1 VNRRRLIRLLGG
13 TTAAT
18 LIASPSAWAQSSG
31 KRRRIGFLGNSTAA
45 LEANLI
51 EPFRDRL
58 RALGYEEGRNID
70 IEYRWA
76 DGRYE
81 RFPDLISELLAAKVE
96 VIVTAGTPAALA
108 VKKATTTVPLVMV
121 AVGDPVGTGLVTS
134 LAHPGGNLT
143 GLSSIA
149 PDLEGKRLELLREII
164 PTVSHV
170 AVFWNPVNPFH
181 ALSMTQARTAAEAL
195 HIRILPLGVRT
206 AGELDGAFAA
216 IHKEKPGALLILAD
230 RIFLHNRI
238 GLMDFAAKEK
248 LPSINAYR
256 ELVEAGGL
264 MSFGPSYEDM
274 HRRAAEYVDKI
285 LSGAKAGDLPIQL
298 PTKFTLVV
306 NLQAAKALG
315 LTVPGTF
322 LLRADQ
328 VIE

>member
-1 VNRRRLIRLLGG
+1 MNRRRLIRLLGG

-18 LIASPSAWAQSSG
+18 LIAPACAWAQSSG
-31 KRRRIGFLGNSTAA
+31 KQRRIGFLGNSTAA

-51 EPFRDRL
+51 GPFRDGL

-76 DGRYE
+76 EGKYE
-81 RFPDLISELLAAKVE
+81 RLPALASELLDAKVE

-108 VKKATTTVPLVMV
+108 VKRATTTVPLVMV
-121 AVGDPVGTGLVTS
+121 AVGDPVGTGLVSS
-134 LAHPGGNLT
+134 LARPGGNLT

-149 PDLEGKRLELLREII
+149 PDLEGKRLEMLREVN
-164 PTVSHV
+164 PGVSHV
-170 AVFWNPVNPFH
+170 AVFWNPANPFH
-181 ALSMTQARTAAEAL
+181 DISMKQARTAAEAL
-195 HIRILPLGVRT
+195 KIKLLALGVRT

-216 IHKEKPGALLILAD
+216 IHKERPGALLILAD
-230 RIFLHNRI
+230 RVFLHNRI
-238 GLMDFAAKEK
+238 RLMDFAAKEK
-248 LPSINAYR
+248 LPNINAYR

-298 PTKFTLVV
+298 PIKFTLIV
-306 NLQAAKALG
+306 NLKAAKTLG
-315 LTVPGTF
+315 LTIPPTF